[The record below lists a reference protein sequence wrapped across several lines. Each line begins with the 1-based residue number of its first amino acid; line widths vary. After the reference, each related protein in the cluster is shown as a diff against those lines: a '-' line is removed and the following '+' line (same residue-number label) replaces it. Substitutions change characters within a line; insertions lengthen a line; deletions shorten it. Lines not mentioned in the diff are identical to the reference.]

1 MAVYDDEDER
11 TGTRLP
17 SDDDLRDITGIN
29 EEQESAHEREATSGA
44 AADILAREQDA
55 AKGTTDSRPDLRSQA
70 GLKGSGAHDL
80 AAQER
85 AAQKQAKLGAKIP
98 TTDLREGEGN
108 FGFRKEKLKGLAN
121 LRSKSKKL
129 SKNKWLIGGAGGGT
143 LMLVA
148 LIVLL
153 FLIGGQLIPNFA
165 QNMIAYSFARITRE
179 TVDSTTKV
187 NAEEVAL
194 DSAPDNIYQ
203 QAGDEFAKDVDAT
216 TNESLWD
223 TLNKYR
229 PEKVVQNLKADGQIS
244 YVYGTDKSFSILG
257 KVTKRQTLQKIYIG
271 GQEIDVVKN
280 SFSTFDKI
288 LNPVDYVKGLFQT
301 NSLIKS
307 SLADVQGTTLRG
319 TNWLIRSK
327 AARIIQDDFD
337 IKLYWKDRQQLNQL
351 EEETPEQADVTNQQE
366 EYQRVTDNGAAI
378 TEAEQGLQGQE
389 QQGADEAQQAID
401 TCMQSTT
408 CTEGV
413 VNQGGGLPQTAI
425 DSLNKVFT
433 STLWDSVL
441 KFLAPTYAIAAP
453 LCMIWQA
460 SIVNSAG
467 VINSN
472 EGEMQRTGYQVASA
486 ADQQKYGEV
495 NGAAIGAQARQMGN
509 NSEVANSNVMKRA
522 EGIPVDTTGSGVGPQ
537 QSAGGT
543 YTYDVFSFLG
553 PVDNVIRPIIGTVCG
568 FFDNPYTGLAIGL
581 VSILVPAVRGAIE
594 AVGESAAAGI
604 GIFVR
609 TLAANLGTS
618 VLKMFSKKEL
628 AKMATIAGATI
639 AGSLLAK
646 YIALQHVGAI
656 NNGTAR
662 GQDYNNQAEAGMI
675 DNANYTER
683 QQNLGAPMTAS
694 GIAQTKV
701 KDLSYM
707 AQQQGNE
714 NVFQRYF
721 AISNANSFISRLGV
735 QAWAHMNLN
744 TIPSLV
750 LSAGRIFNP
759 VSAFSGIFSFM
770 SNKSLAASTA
780 TSDNT
785 DYNIIQWGWT
795 PIEEYHYEN
804 DPDYNMLNNQHQL
817 DQSGQE
823 QSIQS
828 TYGKCFTEKMGTL
841 LAAGDIQRDAQGNV
855 ITNAGD
861 CAPDNLSPLN
871 RDDPNE
877 TDKLTFLNATAQL
890 VFRYRVAMRD
900 QNVTNQL
907 VSTQDP
913 SADTNSGN
921 STGTQS
927 GGCGSGKYGALV
939 DSNAS
944 FAGVDQGIDFVPAG
958 SKPFNICAPAAGT
971 ITLAD
976 ATGHHFMRTTGQAE
990 IIEQLSASPNAPSSS
1005 QFIYYAEIIK
1015 LAPGIT
1021 VGAPVQKG
1029 TLIGTSDVSPGIEV
1043 GWGLNKT
1050 EGFMCPIGYP
1060 TACGTS
1066 FNNWVQAQ

>member
-1 MAVYDDEDER
+1 VAVYDDQDER
-11 TGTRLP
+11 TNTRLP
-17 SDDDLRDITGIN
+17 SDDDLRNITGIN
-29 EEQESAHEREATSGA
+29 EEQEGAHEREATSGA
-44 AADILAREQDA
+44 ASDILAREQA
-55 AKGTTDSRPDLRSQA
+55 VAKGSAVGIGSLA
-70 GLKGSGAHDL
+70 GMEA
-80 AAQER
+80 
-85 AAQKQAKLGAKIP
+85 AAQKQPA
-98 TTDLREGEGN
+98 EGGGGSSGSS

-129 SKNKWLIGGAGGGT
+129 SKSKWLIGGAAGGG

-148 LIVLL
+148 LIALL

-165 QNMIAYSFARITRE
+165 QNMIAYSFARVTRE

-187 NAEEVAL
+187 NAESIAL
-194 DSAPDNIYQ
+194 DSAPDNVYQ
-203 QAGDEFAKDVDAT
+203 QAGNEFANDVDKT
-216 TNESLWD
+216 TNENLWD
-223 TLNKYR
+223 TINKYR
-229 PEKVVQNLKADGQIS
+229 PEKVVQTLKADGQIS
-244 YVYGTDKSFSILG
+244 YVYGQDKSFSILG
-257 KVTKRQTLQKIYIG
+257 KITKRQTLQKIYIG

-280 SFSTFDKI
+280 SFSTIDKV
-288 LNPVDYVKGLFQT
+288 LNPVDYIKGLWQT
-301 NSLIKS
+301 NSLIKA

-327 AARIIQDDFD
+327 AARIIQQDFD
-337 IKLYWKDRQQLNQL
+337 VKLYWKDRQQLNEL
-351 EEETPEQADVTNQQE
+351 EDETPEKADVTNQQQ
-366 EYQRVTDNGAAI
+366 EYERITDNGAAAV
-378 TEAEQGLQGQE
+378 EAETGTQGQE
-389 QQGADEAQQAID
+389 QQAADEAKTAMD
-401 TCMQSTT
+401 ACMQDAT
-408 CTEGV
+408 CTAGV
-413 VNQGGGLPQTAI
+413 INQGGGLPQSVI
-425 DSLNKVFT
+425 SSLNKIFA
-433 STLWDSVL
+433 SSLWDTIIKVL
-441 KFLAPTYAIAAP
+441 GPTYAIAAP

-460 SIVNSAG
+460 SIVNSGG
-467 VINSN
+467 VINAN

-522 EGIPVDTTGSGVGPQ
+522 SGIPVDTSASGVGPQ

-553 PVDNVIRPIIGTVCG
+553 PVDNVIRPIIKPVCAV
-568 FFDNPYTGLAIGL
+568 FDNPVTGILIGILSIGIPAI
-581 VSILVPAVRGAIE
+581 RGAIE

-604 GIFVR
+604 GVFVR
-609 TLAANLGTS
+609 TLASNLGTS
-618 VLKMFSKKEL
+618 LLKMVSKKEL
-628 AKMATIAGATI
+628 AKMATVAGATI

-646 YIALQHVGAI
+646 YIALQHVGAL
-656 NNGTAR
+656 NNGTSR
-662 GQDYNNQAEAGMI
+662 GQDYDNQAEAGMI

-694 GIAQTKV
+694 GTAQTKV
-701 KDLSYM
+701 QDLSYM
-707 AQQQGNE
+707 SEQQGKQS
-714 NVFQRYF
+714 VYQRYF
-721 AISNANSFISRLGV
+721 AISNASSFISRLGV

-770 SNKSLAASTA
+770 SNRSLAASTA
-780 TSDNT
+780 TSDTT

-795 PIEEYHYEN
+795 PIEEYHYES
-804 DPDYNMLNNQHQL
+804 DPDYNMFNNQHQL
-817 DQSGQE
+817 DLSGQE
-823 QSIQS
+823 QTIQS
-828 TYGKCFTEKMGTL
+828 TYGICFTEKMGTL
-841 LAAGDIQRDAQGNV
+841 LAAGDIQRDASGNV
-855 ITNAGD
+855 ITNAGL

-871 RDDPNE
+871 RDDPNQ
-877 TDKLTFLNATAQL
+877 TDKMTFLNATAQL

-907 VSTQDP
+907 VSTQSP
-913 SADTNSGN
+913 SADTTSG
-921 STGTQS
+921 SGTGTQS

-939 DSNAS
+939 NSNAS
-944 FAGVDQGIDFVPAG
+944 FAGVDQGIDFIPAG
-958 SKPFNICAPAAGT
+958 SGSFNICAPAAGT

-976 ATGHHFMRTTGQAE
+976 ATGHIFQRTTGQAE
-990 IIEQLSASPNAPSSS
+990 IVETLSATPNAPSSS
-1005 QFIYYAEIIK
+1005 QYIYYAEIIK

-1021 VGAPVQKG
+1021 VGATVQKG
-1029 TLIGTSDVSPGIEV
+1029 DLIGTSNASPGIEV